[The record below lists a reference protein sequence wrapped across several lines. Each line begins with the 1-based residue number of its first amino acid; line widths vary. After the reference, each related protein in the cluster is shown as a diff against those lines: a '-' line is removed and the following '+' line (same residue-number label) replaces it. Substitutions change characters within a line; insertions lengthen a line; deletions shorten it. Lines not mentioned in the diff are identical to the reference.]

1 MRTSVQNSYN
11 KCAPHTLLA
20 LKLCELNKPSLSF
33 KVIPV
38 FYGCVGVLFFFFF
51 QKGTHH
57 FKIQFLLW
65 ACSKQVLYI
74 FFFMWFGVVM
84 QLSFVSDAL
93 HIPIN
98 AILLHV
104 IPRFCFFLFLNFFPK
119 RNILQLERTK
129 EIQYY
134 KFPPSLGKHTF
145 SPSVQSAPHKMFYF
159 VAGLKCVG
167 LLCLPA

>member
-38 FYGCVGVLFFFFF
+38 FYGCVGVLFFFFSRRVHIILKF
-51 QKGTHH
+51 SFSFGLAVNKY
-57 FKIQFLLW
+57 
-65 ACSKQVLYI
+65 YI
-74 FFFMWFGVVM
+74 YIFFMWFGVVM

-159 VAGLKCVG
+159 VAGLKRVG